1 MRKETRARMLT
12 VQALYQLDIRGEAFL
27 DEMDD
32 FIASTAGDE
41 SAVDP
46 ALELAHGCVQ
56 SRDELDARLA
66 AAAEHWDLARMAA
79 VDRAI
84 LRVGA
89 YELLHCPDLPPK
101 VAINEAIR
109 MAKKLSSA
117 ESGAFVNGIL
127 DRIMP
132 CHNREP
138 ATKDGKEN

>member
-1 MRKETRARMLT
+1 MRKETRARMLS
-12 VQALYQLDIRGEAFL
+12 VQALYQLDIRGETFF

-32 FIASTAGDE
+32 FIKSTAGDE
-41 SAVDP
+41 SAVDL
-46 ALELAHGCVQ
+46 ALKLAHGCVER
-56 SRDELDARLA
+56 RDELDARLA
-66 AAAEHWDLARMAA
+66 SAAEHWELARMAA

-89 YELLHCPDLPPK
+89 YELLHCADLPPK
-101 VAINEAIR
+101 VAISEAIR

-132 CHNREP
+132 RCDRE
-138 ATKDGKEN
+138 ATMEDGKEN

>member
-1 MRKETRARMLT
+1 MLA
-12 VQALYQLDIRGEAFL
+12 VQALYQLDIRGKAFL

-41 SAVDP
+41 SAVGL
-46 ALELAHGCVQ
+46 ALKLAHGCVEK
-56 SRDELDARLA
+56 RDELDARLA
-66 AAAEHWDLARMAA
+66 SAAEHWDLGRMAA

-101 VAINEAIR
+101 VALNEAIR

-117 ESGAFVNGIL
+117 ESSAFVNGIL

-132 CHNREP
+132 AREGEL
-138 ATKDGKEN
+138 ATKDHKEN